1 MTETTKRIRAAGGK
15 AERLGVD
22 GVELYA
28 LCDGYLDMELS
39 RFPDIKRGIGDD
51 LAIADGQDLNDMTVS
66 VNAFLLR
73 HGDRLCLIDA
83 GDGVWRGDTLGHLP
97 RALAAL
103 GIAPNQITD
112 LFMTHLHR
120 DHAGGLFHEGRL
132 VYPNATMY
140 AAADEI
146 AFWSAPEKI
155 DGVQRVQLPIA
166 EAALQAYRER
176 LVVIHPGE
184 EILPGVA
191 VRALPGHTPGQIGFQ
206 LGKENP
212 LLIAADALHLP
223 ALQIKHPEWGFLFDV
238 DQAQSL
244 ATRTALL
251 NEAAQ
256 SGLRLAGAHYPFP
269 GVIGVT
275 QGPDGRGFRN
285 AVD

>member
-1 MTETTKRIRAAGGK
+1 
-15 AERLGVD
+15 
-22 GVELYA
+22 
-28 LCDGYLDMELS
+28 
-39 RFPDIKRGIGDD
+39 
-51 LAIADGQDLNDMTVS
+51 
-66 VNAFLLR
+66 
-73 HGDRLCLIDA
+73 
-83 GDGVWRGDTLGHLP
+83 
-97 RALAAL
+97 
-103 GIAPNQITD
+103 
-112 LFMTHLHR
+112 MTHLHR
-120 DHAGGLFHEGRL
+120 DHAGGLFHAGRL

-166 EAALQAYRER
+166 KAALQAYRGR
-176 LVVIHPGE
+176 LVDIHPGE
-184 EILPGVA
+184 EILPGVT
-191 VRALPGHTPGQIGFQ
+191 VRALPGHTPGQVGFQ
-206 LGKENP
+206 LGKEKP

-251 NEAAQ
+251 AEAAQ

-269 GVIGVT
+269 GVIGIT

>member
-1 MTETTKRIRAAGGK
+1 MGETTKRIRAAGGK

-39 RFPDIKRGIGDD
+39 RFPDVKRGIGDD

-83 GDGVWRGDTLGHLP
+83 GDGIWRGDTLGHLP
-97 RALAAL
+97 RALEKL
-103 GIAPNQITD
+103 GIAPDQITD

-166 EAALQAYRER
+166 EAALRAYRER

-206 LGKENP
+206 LGKEKP

-251 NEAAQ
+251 AEAAQ

-275 QGPDGRGFRN
+275 QGPDGHGFRN

>member
-1 MTETTKRIRAAGGK
+1 MGETTRRIRAAGGK
-15 AERLGVD
+15 AEQLCVD
-22 GVELYA
+22 GVELFA

-39 RFPDIKRGIGDD
+39 RFPDVKRGIGDD

-73 HGDRLCLIDA
+73 HGKRLCLIDA
-83 GDGVWRGDTLGHLP
+83 GDGIWRGDTLGHLP
-97 RALAAL
+97 KALATL
-103 GIAPNQITD
+103 GIAPDEITD
-112 LFMTHLHR
+112 LLMTHLHR

-132 VYPNATMY
+132 VYRNATMH

-146 AFWSAPEKI
+146 AFWSEPDKI

-166 EAALQAYRER
+166 EAALHAYRER
-176 LVVIHPGE
+176 LITIHPGE

-191 VRALPGHTPGQIGFQ
+191 VRALPGHTPGQVGFQ
-206 LGKENP
+206 LGKEKP

-223 ALQIKHPEWGFLFDV
+223 ALQIKHPEWGFMFDV

-251 NEAAQ
+251 TEAVQ

-269 GVIGVT
+269 GVISVT
-275 QGPDGRGFRN
+275 QGPDGRGFRY